1 MGSKVIREWRAGH
14 VRLTLWEHE
23 EGRKSLTVSRLYK
36 DPKTGE
42 WRSCEGLAVEDLPDL
57 LTVALEANRL
67 LRVEERDEPLLGT
80 QTALK
85 RV

>member
-1 MGSKVIREWRAGH
+1 MASKVIKEWRAGH

-36 DPKTGE
+36 DSKTGE
-42 WRSCEGLAVEDLPDL
+42 WRSSEGLAVEDLPDL
-57 LTVALEANRL
+57 LTVAMEANRL
-67 LRVEERDEPLLGT
+67 LRIEERDEPLIGT
-80 QTALK
+80 KTSLK